1 MIPLDIEKNIE
12 SKFIELNKRIKVGV
26 KAISKLQNNR
36 RSYFLDNN
44 FCFNQKSFLTI
55 SHQEK
60 HWKLKNVLC
69 NYLYEILNVK

>member
-26 KAISKLQNNR
+26 KAISKFQNNR

-44 FCFNQKSFLTI
+44 FYFNQKSFLTI
-55 SHQEK
+55 SH
-60 HWKLKNVLC
+60 
-69 NYLYEILNVK
+69 